1 VHLTPR
7 EHERLLLAAAAGLA
21 RRRLA
26 RGAPLGATEAVALVC
41 DEVCELA
48 WDGVPLPEVIDR
60 ARAVIPPAALLP
72 GVAALVPVIEV
83 EALFPWGSTLVHVD
97 APFAEH
103 QEPGG
108 EVPGQGQGQEQGE
121 AERGRP
127 DPGTAR
133 SPAGGPGVPGGRG
146 GLDGPGEPGGPS
158 EAGLGGPGGPA
169 VATAPPGVAGP
180 GVPGVRYGP
189 GAVLPRAGVI
199 ELAAGAVRR
208 AALLRN
214 AGPRDVWISSHFPLG
229 EVNPAVQLRWADQ
242 EDGSP
247 VLDEAPRTGAGSA
260 AGAAAPGTGARDSA
274 GAPGHGTGTGAG
286 SAGAGARPAWRLDL
300 AAGEALLLR
309 AGEEREVT
317 VVARPG

>member
-7 EHERLLLAAAAGLA
+7 EHERLLLAAAADLA

-103 QEPGG
+103 QGSG
-108 EVPGQGQGQEQGE
+108 WEVPGQSQEQE
-121 AERGRP
+121 AAERVRP
-127 DPGTAR
+127 A
-133 SPAGGPGVPGGRG
+133 
-146 GLDGPGEPGGPS
+146 PS
-158 EAGLGGPGGPA
+158 
-169 VATAPPGVAGP
+169 TDT
-180 GVPGVRYGP
+180 VPGVRYGP

-199 ELAAGAVRR
+199 ELAAGAARR

-214 AGPRDVWISSHFPLG
+214 TGPRDVWISSHFPLG
-229 EVNPAVQLRWADQ
+229 EVNPAVQVRWAGP
-242 EDGSP
+242 EDTALVP
-247 VLDEAPRTGAGSA
+247 DEAPG
-260 AGAAAPGTGARDSA
+260 P
-274 GAPGHGTGTGAG
+274 GTGTGGAAGAPDPSNGARDGADAPGPGAG
-286 SAGAGARPAWRLDL
+286 STGVGPRPPWRLDL
-300 AAGEALLLR
+300 PAGEALLLR